1 MQTRQNLWNASSPR
15 SLLQLVGPRPGT
27 PVSKEETEEP
37 HLDKEGGPVENFLI
51 VTLDPTEVL
60 PWDYSYFYFKVFMI
74 FQRRV
79 DEQLTNVQL
88 V

>member
-60 PWDYSYFYFKVFMI
+60 HHFPWEYSYFSLK
-74 FQRRV
+74 
-79 DEQLTNVQL
+79 LA
-88 V
+88 